1 MSQSQTPY
9 RRKFR
14 KGPVRAATLV
24 ERDIRR
30 VGESRGFAVSRLLT
44 HWDEVAGPEI
54 AAICQPVDVSFSRG
68 GIGATLTI
76 LTTGAQAPMLQ
87 MQVDRLRRKVNACY
101 GYDAIRR
108 IHITQ
113 TAPSG
118 FGTPPRPHSETE
130 APSIDPVAQSEAA
143 SVTDPGLRAAL
154 ERLGTNVR
162 SDRSRKGHQ

>member
-44 HWDEVAGPEI
+44 HWHEVAGPEI
-54 AAICQPVDVSFSRG
+54 AAICRPVDVSFSRG

-87 MQVDRLRRKVNACY
+87 MQTETLRRKVNACY

-118 FGTPPRPHSETE
+118 FGPEAPIRAE
-130 APSIDPVAQSEAA
+130 APSRPIDPEARSEAA
-143 SVTDPGLRAAL
+143 SVSDPDLRAAL

-162 SDRSRKGHQ
+162 ADRPRKDHP

>member
-1 MSQSQTPY
+1 MNQSQTPY

-44 HWDEVAGPEI
+44 HWEEVAGHEM
-54 AAICQPVDVSFSRG
+54 AAICRPVDVSFSRG
-68 GIGATLTI
+68 GMGATLTV

-87 MQVDRLRRKVNACY
+87 MQVETLRRKVNACY

-118 FGTPPRPHSETE
+118 FGPQAPARTE
-130 APSIDPVAQSEAA
+130 VAAQPVDPVARSEAA
-143 SVTDPGLRAAL
+143 SVTDPDLRAAL

-162 SDRSRKGHQ
+162 SDRFRKGHP